1 MRKRRSKRIKWWI
14 IAVMVLILLTG
25 VVITAFCMA
34 EKPPVIEMEETRAA
48 LSEAEKLDAEVY
60 SRSLYREAKLLY
72 DSAMSVWKRENE
84 KLIIFRKFEPVVVLA
99 AKSKLAGQQAAA
111 KAKEARR
118 NSKSDL
124 KAEIEL
130 LRQEMTGFEK
140 LFSSLPVAK
149 RVKDEHSKGK
159 LLLNAAEIAF
169 DKGEYSDGQSKS
181 KAASA
186 LIRSSYQ
193 DARKMLSGY
202 FEQLPQWQE
211 QLKEA
216 IAYSKKHRTEVI
228 VVEKI
233 PGLCDLYSN
242 GVKKYSFKVEF
253 GRNWIGD
260 KKYEG
265 DYATPEGEY
274 KVVKKLQGG
283 STKYY
288 KALLM
293 NYPNKQDRKRFNEL
307 KKKGEVA
314 RSAGIGSLIE
324 IHGSGG
330 RGANWTNG
338 CVALVNK
345 DMDVLYRNVGN
356 STPIWIIGASEPLDK
371 ILSPDL

>member
-1 MRKRRSKRIKWWI
+1 MRKKRSKRIKWWI
-14 IAVMVLILLTG
+14 IAVMVLILLTS
-25 VVITAFCMA
+25 VVVTAFCMV
-34 EKPPVIEMEETRAA
+34 EKPPVTEIEETRVV

-84 KLIIFRKFEPVVVLA
+84 KFIVFRKFEPVVTLA
-99 AKSKLAGQQAAA
+99 AKSKLTAQQAAA

-130 LRQEMTGFEK
+130 LRREMNGFEK
-140 LFSSLPVAK
+140 LFSSLPISK
-149 RVKDEHSKGK
+149 QVKDEHSKGK

-169 DKGEYSDGQSKS
+169 DKGEYSDGQTKS
-181 KAASA
+181 KAASV
-186 LIRSSYQ
+186 LIRNSYQ
-193 DARKMLSGY
+193 GARKMLSGY
-202 FEQLPQWQE
+202 FEQLPEWQE
-211 QLKEA
+211 QLNEA
-216 IAYSKKHRTEVI
+216 VAYSKKHRTEVI

-260 KKYEG
+260 KKCEG

-293 NYPNKQDRKRFNEL
+293 NYPNGQDRKRFNEL

-314 RSAGIGSLIE
+314 RGAGIGSLIE

-338 CVALVNK
+338 CVALANK

-356 STPIWIIGASEPLDK
+356 GTPIWIIGASEPLDK